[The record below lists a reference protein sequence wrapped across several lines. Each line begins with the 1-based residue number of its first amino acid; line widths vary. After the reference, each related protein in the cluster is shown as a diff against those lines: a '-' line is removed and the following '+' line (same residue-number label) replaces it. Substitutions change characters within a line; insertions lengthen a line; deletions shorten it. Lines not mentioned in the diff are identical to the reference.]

1 MHRSGICR
9 LVLRRLRNLR
19 QRRTCCFQ
27 LTTYKAIQMPTI
39 HFLKKLFGKEFIL
52 FTLLCHTPD
61 DLCSSTMPRAE
72 FHNVKTPFFR
82 NSAKLFLHPH
92 FRRIFQ
98 ICLFFFVFFTIFI
111 VFIAK
116 SRRNPFCRVQKNA
129 KHPAKY
135 RRLFAGNYSFLR
147 TKKPQRLRAAAQRN
161 IRYSLAGCRAL
172 IDRFSHCI
180 YNMAINCGVACPWGR
195 RMRAP
200 ADTPVSMR
208 IHYLIYDKR

>member
-1 MHRSGICR
+1 MHRSGVCR

-92 FRRIFQ
+92 FRKIFQ
-98 ICLFFFVFFTIFI
+98 ICLFFSYFSLYLSISSQNRATTRFAGCKKTQNTLQN
-111 VFIAK
+111 IANFLQAITLFCAPK
-116 SRRNPFCRVQKNA
+116 SRSA
-129 KHPAKY
+129 YA
-135 RRLFAGNYSFLR
+135 L
-147 TKKPQRLRAAAQRN
+147 RLRGTFDTVWQAA
-161 IRYSLAGCRAL
+161 G
-172 IDRFSHCI
+172 H
-180 YNMAINCGVACPWGR
+180 
-195 RMRAP
+195 
-200 ADTPVSMR
+200 
-208 IHYLIYDKR
+208 